1 MRKIT
6 LLLLVSV
13 FTISCGVNKF
23 ESEEFKTRTANH
35 KQVAILPP
43 VIQYTNPKTG
53 SIILKKDKTE
63 QMQTESYSLQKH
75 LYQKLLNQKTIKNP
89 ITVNFQDII
98 RTNDILK
105 KNNIQ
110 TNQLLEKTPEE
121 LSKILGVDAVVVNR
135 VEKEIM
141 IDEKILGVAK
151 VGVQILDVLK
161 GPSSTAGSPAGLV
174 KTGVMKLNSSLNDGK
189 DGFVLWNSFKD
200 FDITLDNLPDDILI
214 QYGNQCARSFPYRT
228 KK

>member
-1 MRKIT
+1 MKKIK
-6 LLLLVSV
+6 LLLLASI
-13 FTISCGVNKF
+13 FTVSCGVNKF
-23 ESEEFKTRTANH
+23 ESPEFLARTANH
-35 KQVAILPP
+35 KMVAILPP

-53 SIILKKDKTE
+53 SIILKDDKTQ

-75 LYQKLLNQKTIKNP
+75 LYQKLLNQKTIKDP
-89 ITVNFQDII
+89 ITINFQDVI
-98 RTNDILK
+98 RTNEILK
-105 KNNIQ
+105 KNKIENKD
-110 TNQLLEKTPEE
+110 LLEKTPEE
-121 LSKILGVDAVVVNR
+121 LAKILQVDAVVVNR

-141 IDEKILGVAK
+141 IDEKILGIAN
-151 VGVQILDVLK
+151 VGVQILGVLN
-161 GPSSTAGSPAGLV
+161 GPGNNSGQAGMV
-174 KTGVMKLNSSLNDGK
+174 KTGIMKLNSSLNDGK

>member
-1 MRKIT
+1 MKSIKLMLFT
-6 LLLLVSV
+6 AILV
-13 FTISCGVNKF
+13 TSCGVKKF
-23 ESEEFKTRTANH
+23 ESEEFVIRTANH
-35 KQVAILPP
+35 KMVAILPP

-53 SIILKKDKTE
+53 SIILKDDKAT

-75 LYQKLLNQKTIKNP
+75 LYQKLLNQKTVKDP
-89 ITVNFQDII
+89 ITINFQDII

-105 KNNIQ
+105 KNKIENKD
-110 TNQLLEKTPEE
+110 LLEKTPEE
-121 LSKILGVDAVVVNR
+121 LTKILGVDAVVINR

-141 IDEKILGVAK
+141 IDEKILGIAN
-151 VGVQILDVLK
+151 VGVQILGAIN
-161 GPSSTAGSPAGLV
+161 GPGNNSGQAGMV

-200 FDITLDNLPDDILI
+200 FDITLDNLPDAILI